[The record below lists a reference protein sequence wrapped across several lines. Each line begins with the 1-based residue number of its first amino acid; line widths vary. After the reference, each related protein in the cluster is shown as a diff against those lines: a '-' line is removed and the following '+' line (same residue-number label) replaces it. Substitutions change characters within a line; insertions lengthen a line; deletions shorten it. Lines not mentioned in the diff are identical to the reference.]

1 MGAVTGYALYSV
13 LMLLNGALMS
23 LYLQTNIRRY
33 TATIKDMSVHDIMTG
48 MLNRRGYMETA
59 PEMIE
64 KAREEQQV
72 FAVLS
77 SDMDDMK
84 QINDGFGHQA
94 GDDAIC
100 RVGEALH
107 IVEKYGL
114 TPVHISGDEY
124 LAYGIVKTPAD
135 AEELADIVSNELIR
149 INTDDPLEYNVT
161 ASIGIYAAVP
171 GKDDSLDYFM
181 TRADRE
187 MYAVKKKKKSERKE

>member
-1 MGAVTGYALYSV
+1 M
-13 LMLLNGALMS
+13 
-23 LYLQTNIRRY
+23 
-33 TATIKDMSVHDIMTG
+33 
-48 MLNRRGYMETA
+48 
-59 PEMIE
+59 
-64 KAREEQQV
+64 
-72 FAVLS
+72 
-77 SDMDDMK
+77 
-84 QINDGFGHQA
+84 
-94 GDDAIC
+94 
-100 RVGEALH
+100 
-107 IVEKYGL
+107 EKYGL

-181 TRADRE
+181 TRADWE